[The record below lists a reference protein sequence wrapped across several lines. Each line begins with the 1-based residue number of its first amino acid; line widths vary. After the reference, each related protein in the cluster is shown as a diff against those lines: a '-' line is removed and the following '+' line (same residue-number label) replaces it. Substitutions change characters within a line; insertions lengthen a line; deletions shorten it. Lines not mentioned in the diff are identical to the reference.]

1 MVEMIDRIG
10 KVMGIRTI
18 AEFVGSPA
26 ILAAVREIGI
36 DYAQGFAVSEPQ
48 PFQSGAAPVLPRE
61 DRSRQVA

>member
-26 ILAAVREIGI
+26 ILNVVREIGV
-36 DYAQGFAVSEPQ
+36 DYAQGFGIASPAPFGAVRLVRRPSKREAA
-48 PFQSGAAPVLPRE
+48 GA
-61 DRSRQVA
+61 